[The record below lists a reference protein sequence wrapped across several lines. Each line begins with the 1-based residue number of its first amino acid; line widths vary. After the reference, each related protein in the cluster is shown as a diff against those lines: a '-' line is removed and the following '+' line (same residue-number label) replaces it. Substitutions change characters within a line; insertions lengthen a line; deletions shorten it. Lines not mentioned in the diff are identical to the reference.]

1 METNIQTT
9 YRIMNGLFENPLAV
23 DEEGNGVAAFKQKK
37 ASGPKSKNKSTI
49 SHCEL
54 WPCTTKRYWIKFH

>member
-1 METNIQTT
+1 MAFLKIP
-9 YRIMNGLFENPLAV
+9 PLAV
-23 DEEGNGVAAFKQKK
+23 DEEGSGVAAFKQKK

>member
-1 METNIQTT
+1 M
-9 YRIMNGLFENPLAV
+9 
-23 DEEGNGVAAFKQKK
+23 AFLKIPWQWMKKATALRPSNKKK